1 MRDVLLSPIEKE
13 TALQGL
19 PACIGQPSDRL
30 IHQDAADRVAK
41 AEACKML
48 AWLEDKGSVRETDGE
63 VDGQPYHTKE
73 FCLVYGEYQALKEI
87 LKAN

>member
-1 MRDVLLSPIEKE
+1 MREVLLSPIEKE

-41 AEACKML
+41 AQARKML
-48 AWLEDKGSVRETDGE
+48 R
-63 VDGQPYHTKE
+63 
-73 FCLVYGEYQALKEI
+73 CLQENDVNRWGDVFVVLLRQDFQALKE
-87 LKAN
+87 LLEG